1 METFKRTPTI
11 KMLAKEVMDT
21 IVELHHGQKD
31 SYQPTIYLSPT
42 GAEANRVLIAGTA
55 VEKEDVGSDSSFWRV
70 RIADP
75 TGAVFV
81 YAGQYQPEAAKAIQV
96 LEVPSFVIVSGKLS
110 HYTPEQGGDTIASV
124 RAESIATATP
134 ELRDHALSDIANH
147 TVRRIATAL
156 TDKLVQNHYPHYD
169 FGTFIK
175 NIKTML
181 DQILEEQASSVDAP
195 AVPAAQPEPK
205 PAEPATP
212 LESKPVQEPAPE
224 PAPAPA
230 LQVKPPEPP
239 KPEPVQAPKPPVQEP
254 AKAAPEPA
262 KAAPAE
268 KQKKSRKKEMPKG
281 QAEPPKGV
289 PNEASGSKGPEV
301 PSEPAKEQLKQGVT
315 PSILQE
321 SEIMVLDILKTHKPQ
336 GALARDTIHNVLR
349 ALGYAMLDVDSI
361 LAKLK
366 IAGEIIEP
374 KDGFFRAA

>member
-1 METFKRTPTI
+1 
-11 KMLAKEVMDT
+11 
-21 IVELHHGQKD
+21 
-31 SYQPTIYLSPT
+31 
-42 GAEANRVLIAGTA
+42 
-55 VEKEDVGSDSSFWRV
+55 
-70 RIADP
+70 
-75 TGAVFV
+75 
-81 YAGQYQPEAAKAIQV
+81 
-96 LEVPSFVIVSGKLS
+96 
-110 HYTPEQGGDTIASV
+110 
-124 RAESIATATP
+124 
-134 ELRDHALSDIANH
+134 
-147 TVRRIATAL
+147 
-156 TDKLVQNHYPHYD
+156 
-169 FGTFIK
+169 
-175 NIKTML
+175 ML

-195 AVPAAQPEPK
+195 PVPAALP
-205 PAEPATP
+205 
-212 LESKPVQEPAPE
+212 ESKPAQQPVPE

-230 LQVKPPEPP
+230 PAPQVKPPEPP

-262 KAAPAE
+262 KATPAE
-268 KQKKSRKKEMPKG
+268 TQKKSRKKEALNG

-349 ALGYAMLDVDSI
+349 ALGYAMIDVDSI